1 MIHEADVLSIINTV
15 HAGTM
20 ILFQL
25 KDAAVYGLYKR
36 EPHQIVY
43 FKVAGETIEKSSPM
57 SFIDEIYSNVVSDS
71 IGHLSFDELMTGLKE
86 KRTRSIWL
94 YKHNREP
101 IEKAFVSVKELRSF
115 LRNHYTC
122 L

>member
-20 ILFQL
+20 VIFQL
-25 KDAAVYGLYKR
+25 KDMAVYGLYKK
-36 EPHQIVY
+36 EHHQIVY
-43 FKVAGETIEKSSPM
+43 FKVASETLNKPFPM
-57 SFIDEIYSNVVSDS
+57 SFIDEIYSNVASGS

-101 IEKAFVSVKELRSF
+101 VERAFVSVKELRSF
-115 LRNHYTC
+115 LSSHP

>member
-15 HAGTM
+15 HDGTM

-25 KDAAVYGLYKR
+25 KDMAVYGLYKK
-36 EPHQIVY
+36 EHHQIVY
-43 FKVAGETIEKSSPM
+43 FKVAGEAVNKSSPTN
-57 SFIDEIYSNVVSDS
+57 FIDEIYSNAVRGDVR
-71 IGHLSFDELMTGLKE
+71 HLSFDELVTGLKE

-94 YKHNREP
+94 YKHDREP
-101 IEKAFVSVKELRSF
+101 VERAFVSVKELRSF
-115 LRNHYTC
+115 LSLHS

>member
-1 MIHEADVLSIINTV
+1 MLSIINTV

-20 ILFQL
+20 ILFQM
-25 KDAAVYGLYKR
+25 KDPVAYGLYKK
-36 EPHQIVY
+36 EHHQILY
-43 FKVAGETIEKSSPM
+43 FKVAGGIVNRLSPM
-57 SFIDEIYSNVVSDS
+57 NFIDEIYSNVVRDS
-71 IGHLSFDELMTGLKE
+71 VGHLSFDELMTGLKG

-101 IEKAFVSVKELRSF
+101 VERAFVSVKELRSF
-115 LRNHYTC
+115 LSSHS

>member
-1 MIHEADVLSIINTV
+1 MINEADVLSIINTV

-20 ILFQL
+20 VLFQL
-25 KDAAVYGLYKR
+25 KDMAVYGLYKK
-36 EPHQIVY
+36 EHHEIVY
-43 FKVAGETIEKSSPM
+43 FKVVGETIKRSSPM

-71 IGHLSFDELMTGLKE
+71 IGHLSFDQLMTGLKE

-115 LRNHYTC
+115 LRNYRTC

>member
-1 MIHEADVLSIINTV
+1 MIHEADVLSIINSV

-25 KDAAVYGLYKR
+25 KEMAIYGLYKK

-43 FKVAGETIEKSSPM
+43 FKVAGATINKSSPM
-57 SFIDEIYSNVVSDS
+57 GFIDDVYSNVVSGS
-71 IGHLSFDELMTGLKE
+71 IGHLSFDELMTELKG

-94 YKHNREP
+94 YKHDREP
-101 IEKAFVSVKELRSF
+101 VERAFVSVKELRSF
-115 LRNHYTC
+115 LSSHS

>member
-25 KDAAVYGLYKR
+25 KDMAVYGLYRK
-36 EPHQIVY
+36 EHHQIVY
-43 FKVAGETIEKSSPM
+43 FKVTGETVNKSSPT
-57 SFIDEIYSNVVSDS
+57 SLIDEIYSNVARGSV
-71 IGHLSFDELMTGLKE
+71 GHLSFDELITGLKE

-101 IEKAFVSVKELRSF
+101 LERAFVGVKELISF
-115 LRNHYTC
+115 LSSHS